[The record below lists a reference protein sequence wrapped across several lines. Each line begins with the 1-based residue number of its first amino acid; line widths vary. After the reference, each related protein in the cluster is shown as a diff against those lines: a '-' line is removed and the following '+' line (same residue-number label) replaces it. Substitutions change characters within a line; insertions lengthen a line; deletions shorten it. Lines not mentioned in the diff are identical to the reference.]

1 MGAFLL
7 FRMLFG
13 GYMNNDIKKILKNSI
28 ISSLIVFLYGIL
40 VRSAIVY
47 IGMFV
52 GSLISIM
59 CFYSIYMEAEAAI
72 RSDNAFR
79 ITLTGYV
86 KRYVIYGV
94 FLGVLLKFFG
104 TSMCVGGAMG
114 LLNVKANIALTTVT
128 TFFKKLVNKLD
139 KIK

>member
-1 MGAFLL
+1 
-7 FRMLFG
+7 
-13 GYMNNDIKKILKNSI
+13 MNSDIKKILKNSI

-40 VRSAIVY
+40 IRSDVVY
-47 IGMFV
+47 IGVFV
-52 GSLISIM
+52 GSLISVM
-59 CFYSIYMEAEAAI
+59 CFYSIYMDAEAAV
-72 RSDNAFR
+72 RSNNAFR
-79 ITLTGYV
+79 ITLTGYM
-86 KRYVIYGV
+86 KRYAVYGV

-114 LLNVKANIALTTVT
+114 LLNVKANIAFTTLA